1 MGRASVAYTN
11 KDYDSLR
18 RELLARVPQ
27 LTDRWT
33 DFNASDLGV
42 VLLELFCG
50 VGDML
55 AYYLDAQAAEA
66 FLPTARQ
73 RHNVI
78 NLCKLIGYR
87 LDGPVAAT
95 TTLRFY
101 LAAPLDVDLLIPTG
115 TVCRALLDDGQLDFE
130 TAADAMIPHGAHYVD
145 ISARQGVRKNQTFT
159 GTGMPWQRIQLSG
172 KNIAQGCLRVF
183 IDGDEWTEVLH
194 FQDSGAHDTCFLAQT
209 DGLNVTT
216 ILFGDGRNSILP
228 ASGEHIEV
236 SWLETLGA
244 DGNLA
249 PDLVHEIRSPITL
262 NGVPVRLTVTNTIP
276 ATGGASR
283 ESIEFARTQAP
294 AELRTLWK
302 SVTKEDYQTLAVGF
316 PGVGKAQ
323 VLDVN
328 NCVSIRYYNVHIAI
342 APAGGGIASPLL
354 KQELTAFLEARK
366 VITVEFDLFDP
377 VYRSIDIDADV
388 YLWAGEAEDTV
399 RARIEQGLED
409 FFAFDNV
416 DFDQDVH
423 FSDLVALLDGIR
435 GVSHV
440 HLHTPANDVLLNCG
454 EIPTLGQ
461 VQIRLRRAT

>member
-1 MGRASVAYTN
+1 MGRASVVYTN
-11 KDYDSLR
+11 KDYESLR

-73 RHNVI
+73 RQNVI

-95 TTLRFY
+95 TTIRFSI
-101 LAAPLDVDLLIPTG
+101 AAPLDTDLLIPAG
-115 TVCRALLDDGQLDFE
+115 TVCRALLDDGQADFE
-130 TAADAMIPHGAHYVD
+130 TAADAVLPHGNLYIDVA
-145 ISARQGVRKNQTFT
+145 ARQGVRKSQTFT
-159 GTGMPWQRIQLSG
+159 GSGAPWQRLELTG
-172 KNIAQGCLRVF
+172 KNIAQGSLRVV
-183 IDGDEWTEVLH
+183 IGGVEWTEVLH
-194 FQDSGAHDTCFLAQT
+194 FQDSEAGDTHFTAQT
-209 DGLNVTT
+209 DGLDVTA
-216 ILFGDGRNSILP
+216 ILFGDGRHGI
-228 ASGEHIEV
+228 ASAAGASIEV

-249 PDLVHEIRSPITL
+249 PDLVHDILSPITL
-262 NGVPVRLTVTNTIP
+262 DGAPVRLTVTNTIP

-283 ESIEFARTQAP
+283 ESIDFARAQAP

-302 SVTKEDYQTLAVGF
+302 AVTKEDYQALAVGF
-316 PGVGKAQ
+316 PGVAKAR
-323 VLDVN
+323 VLDTN
-328 NCVSIRYYNVHIAI
+328 DCAGIRYYNVHIAI
-342 APAGGGIASPLL
+342 APEGGGIVSPLL

-366 VITVEFDLFDP
+366 VITVEFELYDP
-377 VYRSIDIDADV
+377 VYRSIDIDVDV
-388 YLWAGEAEDTV
+388 YLWAGESEDTV

-409 FFAFDNV
+409 FFAFENV

-440 HLHTPANDVLLNCG
+440 HLQTPADDVVLNCG

-461 VQIRLRRAT
+461 VQLRLRRAS

>member
-11 KDYDSLR
+11 KDYESLR

-66 FLPTARQ
+66 FLPMARQ
-73 RHNVI
+73 RQNVI

-95 TTLRFY
+95 TTLRFSF
-101 LAAPLDVDLLIPTG
+101 AAPLDADLLIPAG
-115 TVCRALLDDGQLDFE
+115 KVCRALLEDGQADFE
-130 TAADAMIPHGAHYVD
+130 TTEDAVLSHGALYIDVA
-145 ISARQGVRKNQTFT
+145 ARQGVRKSQTFAGT
-159 GTGMPWQRIQLSG
+159 GTPWQRLELTG
-172 KNIAQGCLRVF
+172 KNIAQGSLRV
-183 IDGDEWTEVLH
+183 IVGNIACTEVLH
-194 FQDSGAHDTCFLAQT
+194 FQDSGAGDTHFTAQS
-209 DGLNVTT
+209 DGLDVTSV
-216 ILFGDGRNSILP
+216 LFGDGRHGIAP
-228 ASGEHIEV
+228 ATGESIEV
-236 SWLETLGA
+236 SWQETLGA

-249 PDLVHEIRSPITL
+249 PDLVHDILSPIAFD
-262 NGVPVRLTVTNTIP
+262 GGPVRLTVTNTIP
-276 ATGGASR
+276 ATGGATR
-283 ESIEFARTQAP
+283 ESIDFARVQAP

-302 SVTKEDYQTLAVGF
+302 AVTKEDYQALAVGL
-316 PGVGKAQ
+316 PGVAKAR
-323 VLDVN
+323 VLDAN
-328 NCVSIRYYNVHIAI
+328 NCTGIRYYNVHIAI
-342 APAGGGIASPLL
+342 APEGGGIASPLL

-366 VITVEFDLFDP
+366 VITVEFELFDP
-377 VYRSIDIDADV
+377 VYRPIDIDADM
-388 YLWAGEAEDTV
+388 YLWAGEPEETV
-399 RARIEQGLED
+399 RARIEHGLED
-409 FFAFDNV
+409 FFAFENV

-440 HLHTPANDVLLNCG
+440 HLLTPGDDVLLNCG

-461 VQIRLRRAT
+461 VQLRLRRAS

>member
-1 MGRASVAYTN
+1 MGRASLSYTN

-73 RHNVI
+73 RQNVI

-95 TTLRFY
+95 TVLRFY
-101 LAAPLDVDLLIPTG
+101 LALPFDTGLRIPAG
-115 TVCRALLDDGQLDFE
+115 TACRALLEDGNADFE
-130 TAADAMIPHGAHYVD
+130 TTEEAVLSHGALYVD
-145 ISARQGVRKNQTFT
+145 VHARQGVRRSQTFS
-159 GTGMPWQRIQLSG
+159 GTGALWQRCEVSG
-172 KNIAQGCLRVF
+172 KNIAQGTLRVV
-183 IDGDEWTEVLH
+183 INGDVWSEALH
-194 FQDSGAHDTCFLAQT
+194 FQDSGAESLDFIVDT
-209 DGLNVTT
+209 DGLDVTA
-216 ILFGDGRNSILP
+216 IGFGDGLHGILP
-228 ASGEHIEV
+228 GDGETIDV

-249 PDLVHEIRSPITL
+249 PDLVRDILSTINFDGTPARIA
-262 NGVPVRLTVTNTIP
+262 VTNTLP

-283 ESIEFARTQAP
+283 ENIDFARAQAP

-302 SVTKEDYQTLAVGF
+302 AVTKEDYETLAVGF
-316 PGVGKAQ
+316 PGVAKAR
-323 VLDVN
+323 VLDAN
-328 NCVSIRYYNVHIAI
+328 DCMGMRYFNVHIAI
-342 APAGGGIASPLL
+342 APEGGGLASPLL
-354 KQELTAFLEARK
+354 KRELADFLEARK
-366 VITVEFDLFDP
+366 VITVEFELFNP
-377 VYRSIDIDADV
+377 LYRPIDIDADV
-388 YLWAGEAEDTV
+388 YIWPGEDEDTV
-399 RARIEQGLED
+399 RARIEQGLAD

-416 DFDQDVH
+416 GFDQDVH

-440 HLHTPANDVLLNCG
+440 HLHTPDNDTLLDCG
-454 EIPTLGQ
+454 EIPALGQ
-461 VQIRLRRAT
+461 VQLDVRRVG

>member
-1 MGRASVAYTN
+1 
-11 KDYDSLR
+11 
-18 RELLARVPQ
+18 
-27 LTDRWT
+27 
-33 DFNASDLGV
+33 
-42 VLLELFCG
+42 
-50 VGDML
+50 
-55 AYYLDAQAAEA
+55 
-66 FLPTARQ
+66 
-73 RHNVI
+73 
-78 NLCKLIGYR
+78 
-87 LDGPVAAT
+87 
-95 TTLRFY
+95 
-101 LAAPLDVDLLIPTG
+101 
-115 TVCRALLDDGQLDFE
+115 
-130 TAADAMIPHGAHYVD
+130 
-145 ISARQGVRKNQTFT
+145 
-159 GTGMPWQRIQLSG
+159 
-172 KNIAQGCLRVF
+172 
-183 IDGDEWTEVLH
+183 
-194 FQDSGAHDTCFLAQT
+194 
-209 DGLNVTT
+209 
-216 ILFGDGRNSILP
+216 
-228 ASGEHIEV
+228 
-236 SWLETLGA
+236 
-244 DGNLA
+244 
-249 PDLVHEIRSPITL
+249 
-262 NGVPVRLTVTNTIP
+262 VTNTIP
-276 ATGGASR
+276 ATGGATR
-283 ESIEFARTQAP
+283 ESIDFARDQAP

-302 SVTKEDYQTLAVGF
+302 AVTKEDYQTLAVGF

-342 APAGGGIASPLL
+342 APEGGGIASPLL
-354 KQELTAFLEARK
+354 KQELAAFLEARK